1 MMVRQQEQAS
11 RASAIDLKGL
21 RVLVVEDESM
31 VSMLMEDM
39 LHDLGCTVVGMV
51 ARFDDALRQATDGP
65 AFDVAL
71 LDVNLNGKQTFPI
84 AEKLAARGVRFIF
97 ATGYGEGILPQSL
110 QGGPILQKPFELAA
124 LETALRRAVAR

>member
-1 MMVRQQEQAS
+1 AS
-11 RASAIDLKGL
+11 RAATIDLQGL

-39 LHDLGCTVVGMV
+39 LQDLGCTVVGTV
-51 ARFDDALRQATDGP
+51 ARFDDALKRATNGP

-84 AEKLAARGVRFIF
+84 AEALAVRGMRFIF
-97 ATGYGEGILPQSL
+97 ATGYGESILPQSL
-110 QGGPILQKPFELAA
+110 QGGPILQKPFELEA
-124 LETALRRAVAR
+124 LKRALRGAIAQ

>member
-1 MMVRQQEQAS
+1 MAQPQAQAS
-11 RASAIDLKGL
+11 GAGTIDLQGL

-39 LHDLGCTVVGMV
+39 LQDLGCTVVGTV
-51 ARFDDALRQATDGP
+51 ARFDDALKRATNGP

-84 AEKLAARGVRFIF
+84 AEALAVRGMRFIF
-97 ATGYGEGILPQSL
+97 ATGYGESILPQSL
-110 QGGPILQKPFELAA
+110 QGGPILQKPFELEA
-124 LETALRRAVAR
+124 LKRALRRVITQ

>member
-1 MMVRQQEQAS
+1 MAQQQTQAD
-11 RASAIDLKGL
+11 AIDLKGL
-21 RVLVVEDESM
+21 KVLVVEDESM

-39 LHDLGCTVVGMV
+39 LQDLGCMVVGTI
-51 ARFDDALRQATDGP
+51 ARFDDALKQAINDP

-84 AEKLAARGVRFIF
+84 AEQLAARGVRFIF

-110 QGGPILQKPFELAA
+110 QGGPILQKPFELEA
-124 LETALRRAVAR
+124 LQRALRRAMAR

>member
-1 MMVRQQEQAS
+1 MPQQPTPAS
-11 RASAIDLKGL
+11 RASAIELKGL

-31 VSMLMEDM
+31 VCMLMEDM
-39 LHDLGCTVVGMV
+39 LQELGCTVVGAV
-51 ARFDDALRQATDGP
+51 ARFDEALEQATNGP

-84 AEKLAARGVRFIF
+84 AEVLAARGVRFIF

-110 QGGPILQKPFELAA
+110 QGGPMLQKPFA
-124 LETALRRAVAR
+124 LEALEKALRRAVSP

>member
-1 MMVRQQEQAS
+1 MVPQQAQAS

-97 ATGYGEGILPQSL
+97 ATGYGEGILPQAL

>member
-1 MMVRQQEQAS
+1 MAQQQTQAD
-11 RASAIDLKGL
+11 AIDLKGL
-21 RVLVVEDESM
+21 KVLVVEDESM

-39 LHDLGCTVVGMV
+39 LQDLGCMVVGTI
-51 ARFDDALRQATDGP
+51 ARFDDALKQAINDP

-84 AEKLAARGVRFIF
+84 AEQLAARGVRFIF

-110 QGGPILQKPFELAA
+110 QGGPILQKHFELEA
-124 LETALRRAVAR
+124 LQKALRRAMAR